1 MAEQKITFTATAT
14 IDGAEYTST
23 RTSAR
28 PYTHAAFHKSS
39 EYHVNK
45 GGQAYYATFHGSEA
59 NAAKS
64 ASDKACGE
72 VFAIVE
78 VTEVVKTT
86 KRAAKVAEVKPAEAP
101 KAPAK
106 RAPRKAATTKV
117 DPALAE
123 IVQFVLGGAHT
134 AKTEN
139 SKTVLNKAAGQ
150 LKAGKVE
157 DARKTLYPIRTRV
170 ALKAIKMIK
179 AL

>member
-1 MAEQKITFTATAT
+1 MTAKNTVVASFTQ
-14 IDGAEYTST
+14 DGKSYSKT
-23 RTSAR
+23 RTSDR
-28 PYTHAAFHKSS
+28 TYTHAALRGPFSDGEYCITFHQSIEQAQRKSS
-39 EYHVNK
+39 S
-45 GGQAYYATFHGSEA
+45 HGPS
-59 NAAKS
+59 
-64 ASDKACGE
+64 
-72 VFAIVE
+72 VQ
-78 VTEVVKTT
+78 VVDLT
-86 KRAAKVAEVKPAEAP
+86 APVAEVEAP

-170 ALKAIKMIK
+170 ALAAIKMIK